1 MTGGWKISLSLLGE
15 KAWIWCH
22 KHGDELAAA
31 EEDRGGSMERGE
43 ALVRP
48 KCWGTAAFRGGRR
61 EEESARKKET
71 KQTGGKH
78 GARRVWAPSPERLR
92 VSEDEGRKGAVDGT
106 AWSARMVFTRAA
118 RWAWQGQ
125 KSDCSV
131 QGTNRR

>member
-22 KHGDELAAA
+22 KHGDKVAAA

-43 ALVRP
+43 ALVQDEMLGHSSIQR
-48 KCWGTAAFRGGRR
+48 W
-61 EEESARKKET
+61 EESARKKET
-71 KQTGGKH
+71 EQTGGKH
-78 GARRVWAPSPERLR
+78 GARRAWAPSPERLR
-92 VSEDEGRKGAVDGT
+92 VSEDEGRKGAADGT
-106 AWSARMVFTRAA
+106 AWSTRMVFTRAA